1 MEHLPSFL
9 IGLAGATQSL
19 GAYGGFA
26 LSLSLCNQDRTRR
39 LLALSLYSGGYVF
52 TYVFLGAMAGMSGRA
67 LTESQFPLNIHQPAI
82 LFAGVLLVFVSMQ
95 MMGFHARLNLLNSL
109 PGSTILGR
117 FVTQYRGQ
125 LGRFTPFYLGL
136 FNGFLPRPLVYAG
149 LAIALA
155 SANVPGGMFTMF
167 VFALGTLPLLWLIG
181 TSGFLFPPI
190 TRARLVHA
198 MAIVVLAVG
207 CVLVWRG
214 LSSSSTIDIH
224 PPVIESAAVYQSH
237 TELSHAHG

>member
-26 LSLSLCNQDRTRR
+26 LSPCLLNQDRTRR
-39 LLALSLYSGGYVF
+39 VFALSLYSSGCIF
-52 TYVFLGAMAGMSGRA
+52 TYVFLGALAGMTGRA
-67 LTESQFPLNIHQPAI
+67 LTESQFLTSIHQPVI
-82 LFAGVLLVFVSMQ
+82 LLAGALLLLVSMQ
-95 MMGFHARLNLLNSL
+95 MMGFRAPLNLLNNL
-109 PGSTILGR
+109 PGSTILER
-117 FVTQYRGQ
+117 FVGRYQGQ
-125 LGRFTPFYLGL
+125 LGQLAPFYLGL
-136 FNGFLPRPLVYAG
+136 FNGFLPHPLVYAG

-155 SANVPGGMFTMF
+155 SANVPRGMFTMF
-167 VFALGTLPLLWLIG
+167 LFALGTLPLLWLIG

-214 LSSSSTIDIH
+214 LSSDSIVDIH
-224 PPVIESAAVYQSH
+224 LLIKESAAVYQSP
-237 TELSHAHG
+237 